1 MKTKKHYKTTR
12 SEDKL
17 MATSENLK
25 FPEIKKKNEDFKMR
39 TIDSM
44 RGNLDLD
51 RMREF

>member
-1 MKTKKHYKTTR
+1 
-12 SEDKL
+12 

-25 FPEIKKKNEDFKMR
+25 FPEINKKKEEFKMR

-51 RMREF
+51 RMRDF